1 MSKQRII
8 ALIIILAALGA
19 GAYLLFSRGNLKSLN
34 LEMFKLGSSTGNT
47 NESLKP
53 SEGASANL
61 TEEYVSPDYG
71 FSFKYP
77 KGFNATE
84 LDDDSGDTVLVQKS
98 ASDPRADQRPTPLD
112 QDLTGQVSGFQVYI
126 TPFDEAEPLTGAR
139 ILQDLPPSEVIDP
152 KDVLIGEGKAINAVI
167 FLSTNPSFGKT
178 REVWFI
184 REGFLYQVTTY
195 EGQDNLIG
203 PILETF
209 RFE

>member
-84 LDDDSGDTVLVQKS
+84 LDDDSGHTVLVQNAEEKK
-98 ASDPRADQRPTPLD
+98 
-112 QDLTGQVSGFQVYI
+112 GFQVYI
-126 TPFDEAEPLTGAR
+126 TPFDEAEPLTAAR
-139 ILQDLPPSEVIDP
+139 ILQYLPPSEVIDP

>member
-84 LDDDSGDTVLVQKS
+84 LSDDS
-98 ASDPRADQRPTPLD
+98 PLD